1 MTIFTKEFSQPAKIF
16 FFVIDMNRSKY
27 IIAIPR
33 AFTLRSISYFEILNG
48 LNFRALNRFMKFY
61 LFVQQNKRR
70 LRNLFFDQEGKIYK
84 LYCSICLSKCSVLSS
99 CQNTFKHS
107 IVMATEMVQLYLV
120 FIEVG
125 PHKNYKTFSDV
136 FPSDNSYWRVR
147 KYNN

>member
-1 MTIFTKEFSQPAKIF
+1 MYYCNDTTF
-16 FFVIDMNRSKY
+16 
-27 IIAIPR
+27 
-33 AFTLRSISYFEILNG
+33 YFHVWVYEIL
-48 LNFRALNRFMKFY
+48 
-61 LFVQQNKRR
+61 FVCTAKEKEIKKS
-70 LRNLFFDQEGKIYK
+70 FFNQEGKIYK

-107 IVMATEMVQLYLV
+107 IVMATEMVQLYLL

-136 FPSDNSYWRVR
+136 FPLDNSYWRVR